1 MPAPI
6 ADWHGS
12 VLFGRLVQRLNP
24 THPLVDLNVHNIWAL
39 LAVRRGLTL
48 DNPAEGR
55 TLLRRSNRLLD
66 SDRISPQSRQELT
79 SIVYSLRADGVTGTG
94 TGR

>member
-1 MPAPI
+1 MITGVAFVPSTPLLIPAVASGAAPELD
-6 ADWHGS
+6 A
-12 VLFGRLVQRLNP
+12 VR
-24 THPLVDLNVHNIWAL
+24 AACL

-48 DNPAEGR
+48 DNPADGR
-55 TLLRRSNRLLD
+55 ALLDRSTRILD

-79 SIVYSLRADGVTGTG
+79 SIVYSLRADGLTGTG